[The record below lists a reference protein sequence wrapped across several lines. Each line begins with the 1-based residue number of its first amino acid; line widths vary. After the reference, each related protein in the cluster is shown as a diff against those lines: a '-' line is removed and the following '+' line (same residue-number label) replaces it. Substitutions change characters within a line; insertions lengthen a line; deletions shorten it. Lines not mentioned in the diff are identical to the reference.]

1 MANEQIRRFYV
12 TRINKQTGEIT
23 YINFDQRF
31 NELFSARN
39 TADDVEGYENL
50 QDANAIVARLNQIS
64 THFSGKFEYYNTRRD
79 ENTFPAIDSLSP
91 EAKKWFEDAPIEEE
105 ELEEEPT
112 E

>member
-23 YINFDQRF
+23 YINYDQRY
-31 NELFSARN
+31 NELFNARN
-39 TADDVEGYENL
+39 TIDDVEGYENI
-50 QDANAIVARLNQIS
+50 QDANMIVVRLNQIGE
-64 THFSGKFEYYNTRRD
+64 HFGGKFEYYNTRRD
-79 ENTFPAIDSLSP
+79 ENTFPAIDNLSP

-105 ELEEEPT
+105 APTEEPA